1 MLYQTKSLKKVISSF
16 LGIASASAF
25 ISLPGLAQACLNS
38 QAHNNSNQHLLTQST
53 PTPTP
58 TASSTSS
65 PQPTD
70 SNTPVT
76 TSDIEFMNQA
86 AQSDL
91 TEIQTSQLALQKS
104 QNKSVRNFAQ
114 HMIQQHTASSQKLGA
129 IAKAKGVTLP
139 TDIGSENK
147 ALLTK
152 LQSLSGNSF
161 DQAYMQ
167 GQTQAHQKTL
177 AEYQNYLN
185 TGLDKDLRVFAS
197 EITPIVAEHLQM
209 AQKMTAGR

>member
-1 MLYQTKSLKKVISSF
+1 MNMLYQTKRIKNVITTF
-16 LGIASASAF
+16 LGIASATAF
-25 ISLPGLAQACLNS
+25 VSLPVVAQADCNS
-38 QAHNNSNQHLLTQST
+38 QAQNSSNSNILTQNGT
-53 PTPTP
+53 PDTSPTGN
-58 TASSTSS
+58 
-65 PQPTD
+65 PQPMN

-104 QNKSVRNFAQ
+104 QNRAVRNYAQ
-114 HMIQQHTASSQKLGA
+114 QMIKQHTASSQKLTA
-129 IAKAKGVTLP
+129 IAQAKGVTLP
-139 TDIGSENK
+139 TELDSQNQ

-152 LQSLSGNSF
+152 LQGLSGSNF

-167 GQTQAHQKTL
+167 AQTQAHQKTL
-177 AEYQNYLN
+177 AQYQNYLQ
-185 TGLDKDLRVFAS
+185 TGLDADLRVFAS
-197 EITPIVAEHLQM
+197 GVAPIVRQHLDM